1 MKIIKGHYYKVV
13 VKSGIEYI
21 FQAINKEDHGWIV
34 DIIRTTD
41 KSFDL
46 SKNAFYVTSSD
57 DTTHYSDDIVE
68 LSNSEI
74 LAIKL

>member
-1 MKIIKGHYYKVV
+1 MKIVKEHYYKVV
-13 VKSGIEYI
+13 VNSGVEYI
-21 FQAINKEDHGWIV
+21 FQALSKEDCGWIV

-46 SKNAFYVTSSD
+46 SKNGFYVTSSD
-57 DTTHYSDDIVE
+57 DTVHYSDNIVE